1 MRWTIG
7 RKFGLAFGLAT
18 LALGL
23 IGAVTYT
30 RAAALQRTAGRFRD
44 GCRIRDGLDALALEL
59 RALEMRSRAH
69 SAAGD
74 QRPLDVKTAQAGFDA
89 AIAGLREAV
98 RSDPAQETRIANL
111 QALAAKYVSSLRSPA
126 SSGRLPLES
135 VEDALSES
143 RRYEA
148 TLLVELDRQIASESG
163 GFVALIPGT
172 GIALLGVALLGVSI
186 TVRNSRAVR
195 GLVEGTREIQAGTS
209 CQVRAQT
216 TDELADLAEAIS
228 SLAEKLLAA
237 EEHARHDSRCLEAV
251 LGTIGDG
258 VIVSTPGGRVA
269 LSNAAAAAILR
280 ADSAGAV
287 LSNWPGRY
295 GFYTPDA
302 RAPFIGELPQNVA
315 LRGEIPEDVEL
326 YVTSPG
332 SPAGK
337 WLKMRARPL
346 FDGAKRPFGVV
357 TVLRDVTEQKRAENA
372 LRENEEKFRSFVEAT
387 NEWIWSIDSQGKLTY
402 SNPAA
407 SAILGYEPGE
417 LIGKPIESLLHEED
431 RRRFEYR
438 LRQCVAQKRCWAGV
452 VLRWNQSNG
461 SSRYTESN
469 AVPILGSN
477 GQVIGMRG
485 ADRDI
490 TERRATEMHIEHLN
504 HQLEQRVAQLNAAN
518 KELEAFSYSVS
529 HDLRAPLRSIDGFSQ
544 ALLEDYGDQLDR
556 VGRDYLQR
564 VRAASQRMAQLIDDL
579 LQLSRVARNE
589 LSQQSVDLTALA
601 KTVGAELAARHQNRA
616 VEFVVAPNLT
626 AYADLQL
633 LRIVMENLL
642 DNAWKFTRINPAARV
657 EVGAADYKG
666 DHTYFVRDNGV
677 GFDMEYAG
685 KLFGAFQRLH
695 AATEFEGT
703 GIGLATVQRIINR
716 HGGQIEAEAVIGQ
729 GATFYFT
736 LS

>member
-1 MRWTIG
+1 MKWTIS
-7 RKFGLAFGLAT
+7 RKFGLAFGLAI
-18 LALGL
+18 LAFGS
-23 IGAVTYT
+23 IGAAMYS
-30 RAAALQRTAGRFRD
+30 AASALQRTAGLLGD

-59 RALEMRSRAH
+59 RTLEARSRPHTA
-69 SAAGD
+69 SGE
-74 QRPLDVKTAQAGFDA
+74 QRPLELKSTQDAFDA
-89 AIAGLREAV
+89 SLAGLRAAARGNPDREARV
-98 RSDPAQETRIANL
+98 ANL
-111 QALAAKYVSSLRSPA
+111 QTLAAKYLASLRNPA
-126 SSGRLPLES
+126 SSGRLAFEQIERA
-135 VEDALSES
+135 VAET

-148 TLLVELDRQIASESG
+148 GLLLQLERQLASGSDS
-163 GFVALIPGT
+163 FIALILGT
-172 GIALLGVALLGVSI
+172 VAALLGVALLGFYI
-186 TVRNSRAVR
+186 TVKNSRAVR
-195 GLVEGTREIQAGTS
+195 GIIEGAREIEAGTS
-209 CQVRAQT
+209 CQVRAET
-216 TDELADLAEAIS
+216 SDELADLAAAVTAV
-228 SLAEKLLAA
+228 AEKLLRA

-258 VIVSTPGGRVA
+258 VIVSTAGGRVA
-269 LSNAAAAAILR
+269 LSNAAAAAILG
-280 ADSAGAV
+280 ANSEGAV

-295 GFYTPDA
+295 GFYAPDT

-326 YVTSPG
+326 YVTSPE
-332 SPAGK
+332 SAAGK
-337 WLKMRARPL
+337 WLNMRARPL

-372 LRENEEKFRSFVEAT
+372 LRENEEKFRSFVETT
-387 NEWIWSIDSQGKLTY
+387 NEWIWSIDCQGNLTY

-407 SAILGYEPGE
+407 IAILGYEPDA
-417 LIGKPIESLLHEED
+417 LIGRPIESLVHDED
-431 RRRFEYR
+431 RHRFGYR
-438 LRQCVAQKRCWAGV
+438 LRQCVGQKRCWAGV

-469 AVPILGSN
+469 AVPILGPE
-477 GQVIGMRG
+477 GQVTGMRG

-544 ALLEDYGDQLDR
+544 ALIEDYGDQLDG
-556 VGRDYLQR
+556 VARDYLQR
-564 VRAASQRMAQLIDDL
+564 VRAASQRMAHLIDDL

-589 LSQQSVDLTALA
+589 LSHQQVDLTALA
-601 KTVGAELAARHQNRA
+601 QTVAAELAARQQNRA
-616 VEFVVAPNLT
+616 VEFVVAPGLT
-626 AYADLQL
+626 AYADPQL

-642 DNAWKFTRINPAARV
+642 NNACKFTRDNPNAKV
-657 EVGAADYKG
+657 EVGAAEYKG
-666 DHTYFVRDNGV
+666 DRAFFVRDNGV
-677 GFDMEYAG
+677 GFDMTYAG

-716 HGGQIEAEAVIGQ
+716 HGGHIAAEAAVGQ